1 MTHMQWSRAGLHTL
15 RLLSATP
22 WSSRPPGRESHS
34 LAVIT
39 LQQRRVKPGLGLGT
53 SESCFYGSTRD
64 AAFRCQN
71 LGTLEDSLIDR
82 DLLQVEQ
89 HGPGVRPAAPLAR
102 LGQLVAAGAPAR
114 RARPE
119 HRGAAELVERH
130 GEARH
135 VPHAPR
141 RPVPGGARVVPAAV
155 LDTCAA
161 GHIFNGLLDAVQV
174 EVGVVVPVMQ
184 R

>member
-1 MTHMQWSRAGLHTL
+1 M
-15 RLLSATP
+15 
-22 WSSRPPGRESHS
+22 
-34 LAVIT
+34 
-39 LQQRRVKPGLGLGT
+39 QQRHPAHAAAGVCDPLVQETPGQTLPLLRAQHPKHRGGLRACT
-53 SESCFYGSTRD
+53 GSGRGLAPVD
-64 AAFRCQN
+64 
-71 LGTLEDSLIDR
+71 G

-155 LDTCAA
+155 LDTRAA
-161 GHIFNGLLDAVQV
+161 GHILDRLLDAVQV

-184 R
+184 